1 MTLSHSMTATTFKNQ
16 MKNTLVFIYN
26 SFNDPLFQNLMLSY
40 IREVAKENV
49 GEFHL
54 VTFEQ
59 ERYRHNSHTMTQSH
73 SMTTR
78 QLQKKLQESNI
89 YWHPLTFHTGRFLL
103 LKKAWDL
110 LTGFLLVSWLRI
122 KHRTRII
129 FCFANVAASFGLI
142 FSKIFRMKLM
152 VYSYEPHSEFMADLG
167 YWSRSGLKY
176 RLLNWLEWQAGLSA
190 DVIMTGTQHM
200 VDELTR
206 RKSKAQLYRA
216 PTAVDPAD
224 FKFNSDDRKRIR
236 SALGL
241 SNEIPVFIYVGKF
254 GGLYYQE
261 EIPKLF
267 AGIKQHI
274 PNAYFVVITSNERE
288 EIRTM
293 FAQSLHKQAF
303 SITGDLSYDELKAYL
318 SAADFGI
325 SGVPPSPS
333 QKYRSPTKVAEYMLM
348 GLPYITTMGVSED
361 DEVAEKE
368 HVGAVLSTFSE
379 KPTKEFYES
388 LQKLLAEPKD
398 QLRTRVRQVGLTYR
412 SRDRI
417 VEIFKG
423 IYLNTDNE

>member
-1 MTLSHSMTATTFKNQ
+1 

-73 SMTTR
+73 SMTTT
-78 QLQKKLQESNI
+78 QKKLREQNI

-103 LKKAWDL
+103 LKKLWDL

-122 KHRTRII
+122 KHKTRII

-142 FSKIFRMKLM
+142 FSRLLNMKLM

-167 YWSRSGLKY
+167 YWSRSGMKY

-224 FKFNSDDRKRIR
+224 FKFNLADRKRMR
-236 SALGL
+236 NDLGVNDEQPL
-241 SNEIPVFIYVGKF
+241 FIYVGKF

-261 EIPKLF
+261 EIPALLSN
-267 AGIKQHI
+267 IIQHL
-274 PNAYFVVITSNERE
+274 PEAHFVVVTSNDQDEIE
-288 EIRTM
+288 EM
-293 FAQSLHKQAF
+293 FGNHLNSKAY
-303 SITGDLSYDELKAYL
+303 SITGNLDYSELKAYL
-318 SAADFGI
+318 SAADVGI

-333 QKYRSPTKVAEYMLM
+333 QKYRSPTKVAEYLLM
-348 GLPYITTMGVSED
+348 GLPYITTKGVSED
-361 DEVAEKE
+361 DEVAIDKN
-368 HVGAVLSTFSE
+368 VGAVLDTFSE

-388 LQKLLAEPKD
+388 LQKLLDEPKD
-398 QLRTRVRQVGLTYR
+398 QRRTRVREVGSVYR

-417 VEIFKG
+417 IEIFKG
-423 IYLNTDNE
+423 IYTRD